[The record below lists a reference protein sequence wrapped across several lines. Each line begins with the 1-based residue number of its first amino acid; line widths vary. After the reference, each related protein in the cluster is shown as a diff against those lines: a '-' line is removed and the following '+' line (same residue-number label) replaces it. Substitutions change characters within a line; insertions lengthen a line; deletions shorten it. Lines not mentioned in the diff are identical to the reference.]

1 MIPTDTDT
9 RMETDPFFREYTS
22 QDAILKYTK
31 ATAGL
36 GISYLLDHDYKR
48 VYLEALGR
56 LPQVVRQQGIRLLEF
71 GCGGG
76 MNLVHLISVLGQEG
90 IRVESAIG
98 ADFSPVLIEAARRE
112 AKSYL
117 GREEQGKV
125 AFHVAKNETLMEDLS
140 ASLGKA
146 KSELGNSFHFILGV
160 NTIRYCHRAGKE
172 LDCAQAIFDLL
183 MPGGICVVID
193 MNDRF
198 PLFRSTLKNRFRK
211 HKEEE
216 CYLPSLKEYAAPF
229 MKVGFE
235 TLRTEHFCWIPHSA
249 GGFTCGLLSRMS
261 PLLNTVANSRAMS
274 SLVVS
279 RRPLASAL
287 LFTRK

>member
-1 MIPTDTDT
+1 VISTDTNT
-9 RMETDPFFREYTS
+9 SNRTDAFFREYTS

-36 GISYLLDHDYKR
+36 GISYLLDHDYKT
-48 VYLEALGR
+48 VYLEALGC
-56 LPQVVRQQGIRLLEF
+56 LPQQVRQQGIRILEF

-98 ADFSPVLIEAARRE
+98 ADFSPVLIEAAKSE

-140 ASLGKA
+140 ASLEKA

-160 NTIRYCHRAGKE
+160 NTVRYCHRAGKE
-172 LDCAQAIFDLL
+172 LDCAQAVLDLL
-183 MPGGICVVID
+183 VPGGICVLID

-198 PLFRSTLKNRFRK
+198 PLFRSALKNRLRK
-211 HKEEE
+211 QKEEE
-216 CYLPSLKEYAAPF
+216 CYLPSLEEYAAPF
-229 MKVGFE
+229 GKVGFE
-235 TLRTEHFCWIPHSA
+235 VLRKEHFCWIPHSA
-249 GGFTCGLLSRMS
+249 GRFMCRLLSRMS
-261 PLLNTVANSRAMS
+261 PLLNFVAHSRAMR
-274 SLVVS
+274 SLVV
-279 RRPLASAL
+279 A
-287 LFTRK
+287 RKPAA

>member
-1 MIPTDTDT
+1 
-9 RMETDPFFREYTS
+9 
-22 QDAILKYTK
+22 
-31 ATAGL
+31 
-36 GISYLLDHDYKR
+36 
-48 VYLEALGR
+48 
-56 LPQVVRQQGIRLLEF
+56 
-71 GCGGG
+71 

-160 NTIRYCHRAGKE
+160 NTARYCHRAGKE

-183 MPGGICVVID
+183 APGGICVVID

-198 PLFRSTLKNRFRK
+198 PLFRSALKNRFRK
-211 HKEEE
+211 SKEEE
-216 CYLPSLKEYAAPF
+216 CYLPSLEEYAAPF
-229 MKVGFE
+229 KKVGFDV
-235 TLRTEHFCWIPHSA
+235 LRKEHFERMKDGALLANA
-249 GGFTCGLLSRMS
+249 GHFDVEIDLDDLR
-261 PLLNTVANSRAMS
+261 
-274 SLVVS
+274 SLATAGVREV
-279 RRPLASAL
+279 RPLIQRHLLAVYIAQTLHVKIGDETGAEHGDGDSLHLRDSNFAALSSRVASSQPTSARESPKRFRPTSRTAVSATL
-287 LFTRK
+287 TRGVYRGWCDSL